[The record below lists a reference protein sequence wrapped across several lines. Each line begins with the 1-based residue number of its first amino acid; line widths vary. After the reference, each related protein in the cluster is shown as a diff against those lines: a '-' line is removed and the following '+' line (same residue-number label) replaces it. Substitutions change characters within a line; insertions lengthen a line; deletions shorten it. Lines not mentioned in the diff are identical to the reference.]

1 VRCAEAAGRSGHGT
15 RGGQVTGRPPASGN
29 VGGLIAGRH
38 FSGWVGTFLVTTFL
52 TNLSGFG
59 FPFVKL
65 LPSHV
70 LGVLSLVLIPIAMY
84 ALYAKRLEG
93 GWRRTYVIG
102 SVVALYFNGFVLVAQ
117 LFHRIPALIV
127 LAPQQKE
134 PPFRLAQLLL
144 LILFIV
150 LGREA
155 WRGFGLEAGVGLRTA
170 ASTATTAA

>member
-1 VRCAEAAGRSGHGT
+1 MFNITTFTLLHVALSVVGL
-15 RGGQVTGRPPASGN
+15 
-29 VGGLIAGRH
+29 VGGLVVVGGLMAGRH
-38 FSGWVGTFLVTTFL
+38 FSGWAGTFLVTTLL

-65 LPSHV
+65 QPSHV
-70 LGVLSLVLIPIAMY
+70 LAILSLILIPVVMY
-84 ALYAKRLEG
+84 ALYARHLEA

-134 PPFRLAQLLL
+134 PPFQLAQLLL
-144 LILFIV
+144 LVLFIA
-150 LGREA
+150 LGRAA
-155 WRGFGLEAGVGLRTA
+155 WRGYSASAGTMSVGSGRSA
-170 ASTATTAA
+170 ATTSA

>member
-1 VRCAEAAGRSGHGT
+1 MAFNITTFTLLHVALSMVGL
-15 RGGQVTGRPPASGN
+15 VTGLVV
-29 VGGLIAGRH
+29 VGGLMAGRH
-38 FSGWVGTFLVTTFL
+38 FSGWAGTFLVATFL

-70 LGVLSLVLIPIAMY
+70 LGILSLVLIPVAMY

-93 GWRRTYVIG
+93 GWRRTYVAG
-102 SVVALYFNGFVLVAQ
+102 AVVALYFNAFVLVAQ

-134 PPFRLAQLLL
+134 PPFQIAQLLL
-144 LILFIV
+144 LVSFAV
-150 LGREA
+150 LGRAA
-155 WRGFGLEAGVGLRTA
+155 WRGYAVQGGTMSVDAGRSRA
-170 ASTATTAA
+170 ATMA

>member
-1 VRCAEAAGRSGHGT
+1 MPFNITTFTFLHVALSVVGLIAGL
-15 RGGQVTGRPPASGN
+15 VV
-29 VGGLIAGRH
+29 VGGLMAGRH
-38 FSGWVGTFLVTTFL
+38 FSGWAGTFLVTTFL

-70 LGVLSLVLIPIAMY
+70 LGILSLILIPVVMY

-93 GWRRTYVIG
+93 GWRRTYVVG
-102 SVVALYFNGFVLVAQ
+102 AVVALYFNAFVLVAQ

-134 PPFRLAQLLL
+134 PPFQIAQLLL
-144 LILFIV
+144 LVLFV
-150 LGREA
+150 ALGRAA
-155 WRGFGLEAGVGLRTA
+155 WRGYAGQAGTMSVGAGRGT
-170 ASTATTAA
+170 TATMA